1 MRIATAAKAM
11 EKIVASYASA
21 NNFISDE
28 DLPVIQKY
36 VAAGVIKIAKS
47 KMPLQKSLYKPA
59 LEHEAMTNLP
69 YPSWLY
75 IFQHYAT
82 KHNVK
87 CALSRSQV
95 AEYIFNAS
103 RYQMCPVVGST
114 TAQADEYIKEFKE
127 YINDIQW

>member
-47 KMPLQKSLYKPA
+47 KMP
-59 LEHEAMTNLP
+59 
-69 YPSWLY
+69 
-75 IFQHYAT
+75 
-82 KHNVK
+82 
-87 CALSRSQV
+87 
-95 AEYIFNAS
+95 
-103 RYQMCPVVGST
+103 
-114 TAQADEYIKEFKE
+114 
-127 YINDIQW
+127 

>member
-47 KMPLQKSLYKPA
+47 KMPLLKALYKPA
-59 LEHEAMTNLP
+59 LERTTL
-69 YPSWLY
+69 
-75 IFQHYAT
+75 
-82 KHNVK
+82 KK
-87 CALSRSQV
+87 CLKK
-95 AEYIFNAS
+95 AS
-103 RYQMCPVVGST
+103 
-114 TAQADEYIKEFKE
+114 
-127 YINDIQW
+127 